1 MYAVQVK
8 MENLPND
15 TGPYLFWTEMVLWHK
30 LYHATCGISTKGHS
44 WNHILPRTIDV
55 WNLYIFIRVTGLLLK
70 VQSAMLAKDCSYL
83 SSVVNQPTPP
93 PEAPCWLVGIVY
105 GSVWATLFLFHLK
118 SQDWLNTFKCTCRP
132 DSQRNMRSNAL
143 HWTKSV
149 LDYNS
154 GLTIKL

>member
-1 MYAVQVK
+1 MYKYAVQVK

-30 LYHATCGISTKGHS
+30 LYHSTCGISTKRHS

-83 SSVVNQPTPP
+83 SSVVNQLTP
-93 PEAPCWLVGIVY
+93 L
-105 GSVWATLFLFHLK
+105 LK
-118 SQDWLNTFKCTCRP
+118 YRVDWLE
-132 DSQRNMRSNAL
+132 
-143 HWTKSV
+143 
-149 LDYNS
+149 
-154 GLTIKL
+154 